1 MNIPELKQE
10 AKSGSIVAQS
20 ALGVC
25 FLYGRDVEVNYKEA
39 FRLLSAAAERGASRA
54 VVNLARMF
62 AEGLGVPK
70 DLPQAIRYYKAVA
83 KVELRARLGL
93 ARIYSQALGV
103 PTDAKQARK
112 YYSLVAK
119 ARNVVDD
126 PATAAFAGAVTSDEV
141 NEAKAYLA
149 KAR

>member
-10 AKSGSIVAQS
+10 TKSGSIVAQS

-54 VVNLARMF
+54 VVNLGRMF

-70 DLPQAIRYYKAVA
+70 DLPQAIRHYKAVA
-83 KVELRARLGL
+83 KVELRAQLGL
-93 ARIYSQALGV
+93 ARIYSRALGV